1 MEAFTKDIMAS
12 NSELWFSPRQGF
24 QIFEDF
30 ERGKYIYEDELEIL
44 QNYIAEQ
51 LNSYWNSNRG
61 FYYKWYSQCG
71 DLFSVIEW
79 QKSQGFGKGGKYGER
94 VCTTFSSN
102 GALIDLTEKKHK
114 DHGSVCYKCL
124 PLV

>member
-1 MEAFTKDIMAS
+1 MAA

-24 QIFEDF
+24 QIFKDF
-30 ERGKYIYEDELEIL
+30 ESGKYIFEDELAIL

-51 LNSYWNSNRG
+51 LNSYYSPNRG

-71 DLFSVIEW
+71 DLFRVIEGR
-79 QKSQGFGKGGKYGER
+79 KSKGFAKSGKYGER

-102 GALIDLTEKKHK
+102 GALIDLTEKKNK
-114 DHGSVCYKCL
+114 DHRSVCYSCL
-124 PLV
+124 PLVD

>member
-1 MEAFTKDIMAS
+1 MAA
-12 NSELWFSPRQGF
+12 NSELWFTPRQGF

-44 QNYIAEQ
+44 QNYIAQQ
-51 LNSYWNSNRG
+51 LNSYWSPNRG

-71 DLFSVIEW
+71 DLFRVIQW
-79 QKSQGFGKGGKYGER
+79 RKSQGFGKCGKYGER

-102 GALIDLTEKKHK
+102 GALIDVTQKKHK